1 MGLASH
7 PAAEESDRTGKAPH
21 ARAIYANGREVN
33 EPSDAH
39 FLAGGNQGGHA
50 FVMNACC

>member
-7 PAAEESDRTGKAPH
+7 PAAKESDRTGKAPH

>member
-39 FLAGGNQGGHA
+39 FSQAAIKEATPL
-50 FVMNACC
+50 